1 MKCYHI
7 HFHGDENKKKKKE
20 GPLDDEMI
28 DQVFS
33 KRALNFFFLLCDD
46 FCLDRGTEREEK
58 REVETRRMDAGASW
72 TKAPCLR
79 EMASLETWHKRL
91 LVSICLQ
98 LRAGFIGHVDWD
110 WRLWACKRRNIL

>member
-33 KRALNFFFLLCDD
+33 KRALNFFSYY
-46 FCLDRGTEREEK
+46 
-58 REVETRRMDAGASW
+58 VMIS
-72 TKAPCLR
+72 
-79 EMASLETWHKRL
+79 
-91 LVSICLQ
+91 VSIEEQNERRKERWKQEEWTLAQ
-98 LRAGFIGHVDWD
+98 AGQKHHVSER
-110 WRLWACKRRNIL
+110 WRR